1 MDRLLCSVVWH
12 HHVWP
17 GPHGVPPRR
26 RHGPPRGA
34 RVGLPPVVR
43 RVGPGLPER
52 PHGRRDGDGRGGQV
66 RPAAGQ
72 PRAHARRLW
81 QGAEPGARAGGQGGG
96 RVDGRQRP
104 LRLLLDG
111 RLARGL
117 GRQGTQRGRVGDG
130 QAHGVD
136 DVRRRC
142 LHRGERLQGQDGP
155 RVLRRHDGHVRPHL
169 TRRALPLQDHGG
181 DGGRAAQGA
190 LLGRHPGVHRGGRL
204 PLRPPARHA
213 LSFPQRRN
221 GGGWLSRKSEILCL
235 LRHRQAR
242 AAWSRRP
249 VHLQSRRLCLL
260 VLRVAVT
267 VAWGS
272 ACA

>member
-1 MDRLLCSVVWH
+1 MDRILCSVVWH

-52 PHGRRDGDGRGGQV
+52 PHGWRDGDGRGGQV

-81 QGAEPGARAGGQGGG
+81 QGAELGARAGGQGGG

-130 QAHGVD
+130 QAHGLD

-181 DGGRAAQGA
+181 DGRRPAQGA

-221 GGGWLSRKSEILCL
+221 GGGWLSRKLLCF
-235 LRHRQAR
+235 
-242 AAWSRRP
+242 
-249 VHLQSRRLCLL
+249 
-260 VLRVAVT
+260 
-267 VAWGS
+267 
-272 ACA
+272 